1 MKASFQIHRDYF
13 DKEFCDYIIE
23 NYESI
28 SEYTPRSTWK
38 AWTVKPES
46 IDKLVDK
53 VKNLVPSNLECTWI
67 NITKYNTGE
76 HLRMHNDSK
85 SKFTVVVNLN
95 DNYKGGEF
103 ITYKREHTLNTG
115 DVITFNGNR
124 VKHGVKEV
132 TEGTRYSLNYWFN
145 YGKL

>member
-1 MKASFQIHRDYF
+1 MKASFQIHRNYF

-23 NYESI
+23 NHESI
-28 SEYTPRSTWK
+28 SEYTPRDTWN
-38 AWTVKPES
+38 AWTVKSES
-46 IDKLVDK
+46 IDELVDK
-53 VKNLVPSNLECTWI
+53 VKNIVPSNLECTWI

-76 HLRMHNDSK
+76 HLRIHNDSK

-95 DNYKGGEF
+95 DNY
-103 ITYKREHTLNTG
+103 TG
-115 DVITFNGNR
+115 DIITFNGNR
-124 VKHGVKEV
+124 VRHGVKEV